1 MSKRDWTAGGR
12 GTRVRCEHLPAR
24 FTPGGSEALKEKIL
38 LTLALLA
45 AIISGPSVAHHS
57 FAAEFDGTKPVR
69 LIGTITRIEWT
80 NPHSYFYL
88 DVIDSKGQVSNW
100 ACESGNPGALSRR
113 GWKKGDIKYGD
124 KLIVD
129 GYLAKDGSKFIDARR
144 VTLPDGRV
152 VYGGSAGDG
161 GPGDP
166 ASQPTR

>member
-1 MSKRDWTAGGR
+1 MIG
-12 GTRVRCEHLPAR
+12 
-24 FTPGGSEALKEKIL
+24 PGGVIL
-38 LTLALLA
+38 RVGLAVLLVCILSVA
-45 AIISGPSVAHHS
+45 ADPTWAHHS

-69 LIGTITRIEWT
+69 LVGIITRIEWT

-88 DVIDSKGQVSNW
+88 DVTDSKGKVTNW

-124 KLIVD
+124 KLVVD

-144 VTLPDGRV
+144 VTLPDWRV

-161 GPGDP
+161 GPGDNGA
-166 ASQPTR
+166 ASK